1 MTAKETNMQTQKGNR
16 ILIVDDCDVNQA
28 LLQQYLERAGYAVEI
43 AENGR
48 RALEALECR
57 QFDLI
62 LMDLVM
68 PVMDGYEAARR
79 IRKAECGMRNN
90 EIENSEI
97 KSEIPGP
104 DHKCEC
110 RVDKDQP
117 AKHPCSEKDC
127 KCRRA
132 RTGQNVNR
140 AIVPRDDGGPKS
152 EIHNYKSEIRNP
164 KSEIEAVPIIG
175 MSGHDPQSVLEA
187 CCRAGMNDCVG
198 KPLQRKS
205 LLSVVRKWTAGDS
218 DIPQSKMTKNELSQ
232 SHSDTIEN
240 QPPIDIEKT
249 ITEFQGKTDLLLEIL
264 KTFKVRV
271 RAQIMNIKQHLSVNN
286 YNPILS
292 EAHAIK
298 GGAGNLGAFKLS
310 RAAAGLEEAAGEAS
324 SAKANAATDDLE
336 KEFHRLCQYLEQSDM
351 GKAI

>member
-1 MTAKETNMQTQKGNR
+1 MTAKEINMQTQKGNR

-48 RALEALECR
+48 RALEALKCKK
-57 QFDLI
+57 FDLI

-79 IRKAECGMRNN
+79 IRKAECGMRNKENRMRNLECGMRN
-90 EIENSEI
+90 EEI
-97 KSEIPGP
+97 KESDLKSGMSDS
-104 DHKCEC
+104 DHKCACSANE
-110 RVDKDQP
+110 DQSH
-117 AKHPCSEKDC
+117 KHACSQNDC

-132 RTGQNVNR
+132 GTILNVN
-140 AIVPRDDGGPKS
+140 S
-152 EIHNYKSEIRNP
+152 EFRIPHSAFE
-164 KSEIEAVPIIG
+164 SVPIIG

-218 DIPQSKMTKNELSQ
+218 DIPQSKTTKNELSQ

-298 GGAGNLGAFKLS
+298 GGAGNLGALKLS